1 MFFKMF
7 KMNVLQKLLW
17 ADAKNNIMVFAFFSI
32 QHIFINLIH
41 FVFVKRL
48 LSWDS
53 ILDLT
58 FLVRLGEEV
67 CKKSEFSGN
76 IRSVRSDFF
85 QTYNPL
91 FNFVCTH
98 IITAHTSASHVG
110 DLRLGSS
117 HFLLSR
123 KD

>member
-1 MFFKMF
+1 MCREIKLVTRSHESVYSSVSRSLLTPDQIMFFKMF

-17 ADAKNNIMVFAFFSI
+17 ADAKNNMMVFAFFSI

-48 LSWDS
+48 LTWDS

-91 FNFVCTH
+91 M
-98 IITAHTSASHVG
+98 
-110 DLRLGSS
+110 
-117 HFLLSR
+117 
-123 KD
+123 